1 MRLILSSLSLPD
13 TPSTILCLSLNFY
26 SINSVFT
33 ASGPHVISVLREAR
47 DPLGWSCGT
56 FPWVLRLSL
65 SAQIPLK
72 SSHCEPHNIP
82 SLCPA
87 ALHPPPPSLWPHPS
101 NSAPGTPASSF
112 SLCLLCDLLLS
123 LLPTNSLPSPP
134 GLSCLSCQRLCAW
147 RDPTRNWF
155 KHITL
160 FGYTV

>member
-56 FPWVLRLSL
+56 FPWVLRPSL

-87 ALHPPPPSLWPHPS
+87 ALHPPPP
-101 NSAPGTPASSF
+101 ASG
-112 SLCLLCDLLLS
+112 LI
-123 LLPTNSLPSPP
+123 LPTPLQAHQPPPSLSVCSVTSFCHSCPPPPSLPLP
-134 GLSCLSCQRLCAW
+134 
-147 RDPTRNWF
+147 
-155 KHITL
+155 
-160 FGYTV
+160 V